1 MEQLK
6 LMLILLALCLLV
18 PLNSAKSIDVHYC
31 GLQFYPF
38 PSLHSLMADGYAE
51 YGIKVSGVDIS
62 PFPVPRGKL
71 TTFAIAASTD
81 TVISGGII
89 KIDVSYF
96 GFHVHN
102 EEHELCEGT
111 LCPIP
116 SGDFV
121 LSRSIV
127 LPRITPPG
135 WYTFR
140 MSIED
145 EHKKQLTCFT
155 FEFSIRL
162 LTTQPLS
169 DV

>member
-1 MEQLK
+1 MVMEQLK

-31 GLQFYPF
+31 
-38 PSLHSLMADGYAE
+38 DEYAE
-51 YGIKVSGVDIS
+51 YGIKVSGVEIS

-127 LPRITPPG
+127 LPRITPPVSHQVVYICRNVQYAMVMTIKCYIK
-135 WYTFR
+135 W
-140 MSIED
+140 
-145 EHKKQLTCFT
+145 
-155 FEFSIRL
+155 
-162 LTTQPLS
+162 
-169 DV
+169 